1 MVPEPWVRTLSL
13 KGTGRSVPLVY
24 LGLDGGEGRSHWT
37 VQLSCGARS
46 TRGRRSQL
54 RTGAGEEIDGIRLRS
69 TGVRDRKIENLK
81 LNGWS
86 IWRSSEDVYS
96 SLAVGLQTCGG

>member
-1 MVPEPWVRTLSL
+1 MA
-13 KGTGRSVPLVY
+13 GTDDPIGRSSFPVAHV
-24 LGLDGGEGRSHWT
+24 
-37 VQLSCGARS
+37 AR
-46 TRGRRSQL
+46 
-54 RTGAGEEIDGIRLRS
+54 GAGDPSFALGRGEMHGIRLRS

-96 SLAVGLQTCGG
+96 SLAVGL